1 MSSQS
6 YEEAIRLLEATHEF
20 PCPYMIK
27 VIGRTDDGFLS
38 RLVSTVRSVL
48 ALEQDPPFRTRQT
61 PNGRHLAVTFEP
73 IVESA
78 DQVLVVYEAIRQVD
92 GLVMIL

>member
-6 YEEAIRLLEATHEF
+6 YEEAIRLLEATHQF

-27 VIGRTDDGFLS
+27 VIGRAEDGFLS

-48 ALEQDPPFRTRQT
+48 KLEQDPPFRTRQT

-73 IVESA
+73 SLHSA
-78 DQVLVVYEAIRQVD
+78 AQVLAVYEAIRKVD